1 MLGRNVMK
9 PMKIVVRYMDGQ
21 IIKGYSEHFDPE
33 SPSFL
38 LYEDPGGISAVELAI
53 DKLKA
58 VFLVKSLE
66 GNPDYSERKVFHRSE
81 SPRGRKVEVKF
92 LDGEVMQGIAI
103 RCDAQRSGFFLIPP
117 DPESNN
123 ISIYAVSKAVINLH
137 DL

>member
-1 MLGRNVMK
+1 MK

-21 IIKGYSEHFDPE
+21 IVKGYSEYFDPE

-38 LYEDPGGISAVELAI
+38 LYEDPGGVSPIELAI
-53 DKLKA
+53 EKLKA

-66 GNPDYSERKVFHRSE
+66 GNPEYSERKVFHKSE
-81 SPRGRKVEVKF
+81 SPRSRKVEVKF
-92 LDGEVMQGIAI
+92 VDGEVMQGIAI

-123 ISIYAVSKAVINLH
+123 ISIFAVSKAVINLH
-137 DL
+137 NL

>member
-1 MLGRNVMK
+1 MK

-21 IIKGYSEHFDPE
+21 IVKGYSEYFDPE

-38 LYEDPGGISAVELAI
+38 LYEDPGSISPVELAL
-53 DKLKA
+53 DQLKA

-66 GNPDYSERKVFHRSE
+66 GNPEYSERKVFHKSDR
-81 SPRGRKVEVKF
+81 PGGRKVEVKF

-103 RCDAQRSGFFLIPP
+103 RRDPQRSGFFLIPP

-123 ISIYAVSKAVINLH
+123 ISIFAVSKAVVNLQN
-137 DL
+137 L